1 MKRRFQYVVTAALVV
16 LSAAAMIQPSNA
28 ATGPDCGSTVRK
40 ANGTAW
46 VCRFA
51 DEFNGSALD
60 SGKWAA
66 QQTAISGNSGN
77 KADCWV
83 NNPNNIS
90 VGGGALRLTSRKE
103 AAPFLCS
110 SPKGNFRTSY
120 TSGGVT
126 TWGKFEQAYGRWQI
140 RAKFPKVDIIGSQ
153 GALWLYPKKS
163 VYGDWPRSGE
173 IDIAEFYSRLPDRV
187 YPVIHYRAKGR
198 SNLTTST
205 KDCMVADPWNFHLY
219 TAEWTKT
226 SIRIWADDKLC
237 VDHAINPYQPLAGSQ
252 PFDQPFVTNLTQT
265 LGVGQNRFRRIGRN
279 PTPLPLQT
287 QIDWVHVWS

>member
-1 MKRRFQYVVTAALVV
+1 MTRRFLYVLTAALVALPV
-16 LSAAAMIQPSNA
+16 ATTIQPSSAAA
-28 ATGPDCGSTVRK
+28 GPDCGPTVRK
-40 ANGTAW
+40 VDGTPW
-46 VCRFA
+46 VCRFS
-51 DEFNGSALD
+51 DEFNGTTLD
-60 SGKWAA
+60 GSKWVA

-83 NNPNNIS
+83 DRPANIS

-103 AAPFLCS
+103 AKPFLCTG
-110 SPKGNFRTSY
+110 PKGNYRTSY

-126 TWGKFEQAYGRWQI
+126 TWGRFEQTYGRWQI
-140 RAKFPKVDIIGSQ
+140 RAKFPKVDVIGSH
-153 GALWLYPKKS
+153 GALWLYPRKS
-163 VYGDWPRSGE
+163 AYGDWPLSGE

-205 KDCMVADPWNFHLY
+205 KGCMVADPWNFHLY

-226 SIRIWADDKLC
+226 TIRIWADDKLC
-237 VDHAINPYQPLAGSQ
+237 VNHTLNPHYPLTGSQ
-252 PFDQPFVTNLTQT
+252 PFDRPFVTNLTQT
-265 LGVGQNRFRRIGRN
+265 LGAGQNRFRRIGRN

-287 QIDWVHVWS
+287 QIDWVHIWS